1 MRYEN
6 GKENN
11 MKSCLT
17 ELYCLENGQIAEFLS
32 GLQTG
37 DVTNLLNDVTYCI
50 KAAAKLQPLFDE
62 LKKEKNK
69 SEKPIVKLW
78 RLINAT
84 ARTEA
89 EAKNDNL
96 AAEIDGIITEA
107 RESSLKELF
116 DVEVEE
122 IISGHHI
129 SRENVVVRSIAI
141 KRVKAKLCGDIS
153 KSCVAEANIRK
164 KELEKTM

>member
-1 MRYEN
+1 M
-6 GKENN
+6 
-11 MKSCLT
+11 T
-17 ELYCLENGQIAEFLS
+17 
-32 GLQTG
+32 
-37 DVTNLLNDVTYCI
+37 
-50 KAAAKLQPLFDE
+50 KLQSLFDE

-69 SEKPIVKLW
+69 SEKPIIKLW

-96 AAEIDGIITEA
+96 EAEIDGIITEA

-129 SRENVVVRSIAI
+129 LSRENVVVRSIAI
-141 KRVKAKLCGDIS
+141 ERVKAKLCGDI
-153 KSCVAEANIRK
+153 KQSCIAEAVTRK
-164 KELEKTM
+164 SELEKTM